1 MAFSICSL
9 VEARALL
16 HRRKSIAVW
25 ASLATSCCTS
35 TKRQNSNPP
44 PIGCKDRL
52 VVTGCR
58 ESLLTPEAAVAGG
71 GGKSGYAQT
80 GIVFARRCAKV
91 SQAKARGPSLTGAST
106 AMPTHVV
113 GNTFRAIE
121 LEPQAT
127 AELEFSKFVEALLQ
141 KLGLLKE
148 ERFLYYEDLRKKN
161 TKWANGSRWVLALLG
176 SIAFLLTGLAA
187 ALRFAPER
195 FLQKW
200 DLDGFDKGVLLTVL
214 AIYAVMGAISFY
226 EKGTDKTTAYFR
238 QLGIILAIR
247 DLWTKVQF
255 EFLKELM
262 VLKSAADPKAG
273 EAVARERICALA
285 EGFCNDLDKVA
296 TGELA
301 DWRTEFLAS
310 LSELEAAAKKGS
322 EDVTTQIQEVLKT
335 AEKAATDAKVSAEKA
350 AADARTAAKTAEEA
364 GKPGAL
370 NLALSG
376 DFDDQVLISVD
387 GVEVTRSSGKTI
399 AIDRVVPGLRKIS
412 AHAKKGGK
420 DLETARMVDVK
431 PGLQDLE
438 LVLS

>member
-1 MAFSICSL
+1 
-9 VEARALL
+9 
-16 HRRKSIAVW
+16 
-25 ASLATSCCTS
+25 
-35 TKRQNSNPP
+35 
-44 PIGCKDRL
+44 
-52 VVTGCR
+52 
-58 ESLLTPEAAVAGG
+58 
-71 GGKSGYAQT
+71 
-80 GIVFARRCAKV
+80 
-91 SQAKARGPSLTGAST
+91 
-106 AMPTHVV
+106 MPANVV

-148 ERFLYYEDLRKKN
+148 ERFLYYENLRKET

-187 ALRFAPER
+187 ALRFAPEA

-200 DLDGFDKGVLLTVL
+200 DLDGFDKGVLLIVL

-273 EAVARERICALA
+273 EAVARERIRALA
-285 EGFCNDLDKVA
+285 EAFCNDLDKVA

-335 AEKAATDAKVSAEKA
+335 AEKAATDAKASAEKA
-350 AADARTAAKTAEEA
+350 AADARAAAKTAEEA

-387 GVEVTRSSGKTI
+387 GVEVARSSGKTI
-399 AIDRVVPGLRKIS
+399 AVDRVVPGLRKIS

-420 DLETARMVDVK
+420 DLEIARMVDVK

-438 LVLS
+438 FVLS

>member
-1 MAFSICSL
+1 MP
-9 VEARALL
+9 
-16 HRRKSIAVW
+16 
-25 ASLATSCCTS
+25 
-35 TKRQNSNPP
+35 SN
-44 PIGCKDRL
+44 
-52 VVTGCR
+52 
-58 ESLLTPEAAVAGG
+58 
-71 GGKSGYAQT
+71 
-80 GIVFARRCAKV
+80 
-91 SQAKARGPSLTGAST
+91 
-106 AMPTHVV
+106 VV

-127 AELEFSKFVEALLQ
+127 AELEFPKFVEALLQ

-148 ERFLYYEDLRKKN
+148 ERFLYYEHLRNKN

-187 ALRFAPER
+187 ALRFAPEA

-200 DLDGFDKGVLLTVL
+200 GLNGFDKGVLLAVL

-238 QLGIILAIR
+238 HLGIILAIR

-262 VLKSAADPKAG
+262 VLKSAADPGAG
-273 EAVARERICALA
+273 EAVTRERIRALA
-285 EGFCNDLDKVA
+285 EAFCNDLDKVA
-296 TGELA
+296 TGELT

-322 EDVTTQIQEVLKT
+322 EDVTTQIQEALK
-335 AEKAATDAKVSAEKA
+335 AAEKA
-350 AADARTAAKTAEEA
+350 AADARAAAEKAAADARAAAKTAEEA

-387 GVEVTRSSGKTI
+387 GVEVARSSGRTI
-399 AIDRVVPGLRKIS
+399 AIERVVPGLRKIS
-412 AHAKKGGK
+412 PHAKKGTK
-420 DLETARMVDVK
+420 DVETARMVDVK

>member
-1 MAFSICSL
+1 MP
-9 VEARALL
+9 
-16 HRRKSIAVW
+16 
-25 ASLATSCCTS
+25 
-35 TKRQNSNPP
+35 SN
-44 PIGCKDRL
+44 
-52 VVTGCR
+52 
-58 ESLLTPEAAVAGG
+58 
-71 GGKSGYAQT
+71 
-80 GIVFARRCAKV
+80 
-91 SQAKARGPSLTGAST
+91 
-106 AMPTHVV
+106 VV

-127 AELEFSKFVEALLQ
+127 AELEFPKFVEALLQ

-148 ERFLYYEDLRKKN
+148 ERFLYYERLRNKN

-187 ALRFAPER
+187 ALRFAPEA

-200 DLDGFDKGVLLTVL
+200 SLNGFDKGVLLAVL

-238 QLGIILAIR
+238 HLGIILAIR

-262 VLKSAADPKAG
+262 ALKSAAGAG
-273 EAVARERICALA
+273 EAVTRERIRALA
-285 EGFCNDLDKVA
+285 QAVCNDLDKVA
-296 TGELA
+296 TGELT
-301 DWRTEFLAS
+301 DWRTEGLGS
-310 LSELEAAAKKGS
+310 LSELEAAARKGR
-322 EDVTTQIQEVLKT
+322 EDVTTPIQAAPQA
-335 AEKAATDAKVSAEKA
+335 AEEAVADARAAAEKA
-350 AADARTAAKTAEEA
+350 AADARAAAKTAEEA

-387 GVEVTRSSGKTI
+387 GVEVARSSGRTI
-399 AIDRVVPGLRKIS
+399 AIERVVPGLRKIS
-412 AHAKKGGK
+412 AHAKKGTK

-431 PGLQDLE
+431 PGLQELE

>member
-1 MAFSICSL
+1 
-9 VEARALL
+9 
-16 HRRKSIAVW
+16 
-25 ASLATSCCTS
+25 
-35 TKRQNSNPP
+35 
-44 PIGCKDRL
+44 
-52 VVTGCR
+52 
-58 ESLLTPEAAVAGG
+58 
-71 GGKSGYAQT
+71 
-80 GIVFARRCAKV
+80 
-91 SQAKARGPSLTGAST
+91 
-106 AMPTHVV
+106 MPANAV

-148 ERFLYYEDLRKKN
+148 ERFLYYENLRKKN

-187 ALRFAPER
+187 ALRFAPEA

-200 DLDGFDKGVLLTVL
+200 DLDGFDKGVLLIVL

-238 QLGIILAIR
+238 ELGIILAIR

-273 EAVARERICALA
+273 EAVARERIRALA
-285 EGFCNDLDKVA
+285 EAFCNDLDKVA

-335 AEKAATDAKVSAEKA
+335 AEKAATDAKASAEKA
-350 AADARTAAKTAEEA
+350 AADARAAAKTAEEA

-376 DFDDQVLISVD
+376 DFDAQVLISVD
-387 GVEVTRSSGKTI
+387 GVEVARSSGKTI
-399 AIDRVVPGLRKIS
+399 AVDRVVPGLRKIS

>member
-1 MAFSICSL
+1 
-9 VEARALL
+9 
-16 HRRKSIAVW
+16 
-25 ASLATSCCTS
+25 
-35 TKRQNSNPP
+35 
-44 PIGCKDRL
+44 
-52 VVTGCR
+52 
-58 ESLLTPEAAVAGG
+58 
-71 GGKSGYAQT
+71 
-80 GIVFARRCAKV
+80 
-91 SQAKARGPSLTGAST
+91 
-106 AMPTHVV
+106 MPANVV

-148 ERFLYYEDLRKKN
+148 ERFLYYEHLRKKN
-161 TKWANGSRWVLALLG
+161 TKWANGSRWVLASLG

-187 ALRFAPER
+187 ALRFAPEA

-238 QLGIILAIR
+238 QLAIILAIR

-273 EAVARERICALA
+273 EAVARERIRALA
-285 EGFCNDLDKVA
+285 QAFCNDLDKVA

-335 AEKAATDAKVSAEKA
+335 AEKAATDAKASAEKA
-350 AADARTAAKTAEEA
+350 AADARAAAKTAEEA

-387 GVEVTRSSGKTI
+387 GVEVARSSGKTI
-399 AIDRVVPGLRKIS
+399 AVDRVVPGLRKIS

-420 DLETARMVDVK
+420 DLEIARMVDVK

-438 LVLS
+438 FVLS

>member
-1 MAFSICSL
+1 
-9 VEARALL
+9 
-16 HRRKSIAVW
+16 
-25 ASLATSCCTS
+25 
-35 TKRQNSNPP
+35 
-44 PIGCKDRL
+44 
-52 VVTGCR
+52 
-58 ESLLTPEAAVAGG
+58 
-71 GGKSGYAQT
+71 
-80 GIVFARRCAKV
+80 
-91 SQAKARGPSLTGAST
+91 
-106 AMPTHVV
+106 MPANAV

-148 ERFLYYEDLRKKN
+148 ERFLYYENLRKEN

-187 ALRFAPER
+187 ALRFAPEA

-200 DLDGFDKGVLLTVL
+200 DLDGFDKGVLLIVL

-238 QLGIILAIR
+238 ELGIILAIR

-273 EAVARERICALA
+273 EAVARERIRALA
-285 EGFCNDLDKVA
+285 EAFCNDLDKVA

-335 AEKAATDAKVSAEKA
+335 AEKAATDAKASAEKA
-350 AADARTAAKTAEEA
+350 AADARAAAKTAEEA

-376 DFDDQVLISVD
+376 DFDAQVLISVD
-387 GVEVTRSSGKTI
+387 GVEVARSSGKTI
-399 AIDRVVPGLRKIS
+399 AVDRVVPGLRKIS